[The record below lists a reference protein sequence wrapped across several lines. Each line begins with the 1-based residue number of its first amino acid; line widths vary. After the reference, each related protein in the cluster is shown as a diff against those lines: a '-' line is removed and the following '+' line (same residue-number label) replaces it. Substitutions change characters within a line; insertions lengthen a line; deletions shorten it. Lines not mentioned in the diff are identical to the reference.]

1 MKKSLLILLT
11 LFLCASCCRQEELLY
26 TSDFFLKN
34 NTGRVLEVMKGERVV
49 DVLKDG
55 REAWLYSTHSASDFE
70 EVSLENIM
78 NEHPE
83 KFEDISIYD
92 VTDGGRVLLK
102 KWSIEEREQPGKQLY
117 RLSDSELIVH
127 HEYGWEYGGGEVFIR
142 YDYIFIV
149 KSEDV
154 GL

>member
-1 MKKSLLILLT
+1 MKKILFILLT
-11 LFLCASCCRQEELLY
+11 LFLCASCYRQEKVLY
-26 TSDFFLKN
+26 SSDVFLKN
-34 NTGRVLEVMKGERVV
+34 NTGRVIEVMKGAKVV

-55 REAWLYSTHSASDFE
+55 KEAWLYSTRSSIDFE

-78 NEHPE
+78 KEHPE

-102 KWSIEEREQPGKQLY
+102 KWSIGEREQPGKQLY
-117 RLSDSELIVH
+117 RLSDSELMVH
-127 HEYGWEYGGGEVFIR
+127 HEHGWGEVFIM

-149 KSEDV
+149 KPEDI

>member
-1 MKKSLLILLT
+1 MKKSLFILLT
-11 LFLCASCCRQEELLY
+11 LFLCASCCWQEELLY

-102 KWSIEEREQPGKQLY
+102 KWIIGERKQPGKQLY

-127 HEYGWEYGGGEVFIR
+127 HEHGWGEVFIM

>member
-1 MKKSLLILLT
+1 MKQSLFILLT
-11 LFLCASCCRQEELLY
+11 LFLCASCCWQEELLY

-102 KWSIEEREQPGKQLY
+102 KWIIGERKQPGKQLY

-127 HEYGWEYGGGEVFIR
+127 HEHGWGEVFIM

>member
-1 MKKSLLILLT
+1 MKKILFILLT
-11 LFLCASCCRQEELLY
+11 LFLCASCCWQEELLY

-102 KWSIEEREQPGKQLY
+102 KWIIGERKQPGKQLY

-127 HEYGWEYGGGEVFIR
+127 HEHGWGEVFIM

>member
-11 LFLCASCCRQEELLY
+11 LFLCASCYRQEELEY
-26 TSDFFLKN
+26 KSNIFFKN
-34 NTGRVLEVMKGERVV
+34 NTGRVLEVMKGEKVV
-49 DVLKDG
+49 EVLKDG
-55 REAWLYSTHSASDFE
+55 KEAWLYTTHSASDFE

-102 KWSIEEREQPGKQLY
+102 KWSIGEREQPGKQLY

-127 HEYGWEYGGGEVFIR
+127 HERGCGLVFIK

>member
-1 MKKSLLILLT
+1 MKKILLILLT
-11 LFLCASCCRQEELLY
+11 LFLCASCYRQEELLY
-26 TSDFFLKN
+26 TSDFFFKN
-34 NTGRVLEVMKGERVV
+34 NTGRVLEVMKGEKVV

-92 VTDGGRVLLK
+92 VTDDSRVLLK

-127 HEYGWEYGGGEVFIR
+127 HEYGWEYGWGEVFIM
-142 YDYIFIV
+142 YDYVFIV
-149 KSEDV
+149 KPEDV

>member
-127 HEYGWEYGGGEVFIR
+127 HEHGWEYGGGEVFIR

>member
-1 MKKSLLILLT
+1 MKKRLFILLT
-11 LFLCASCCRQEELLY
+11 LFLCASCYRQEKVLY
-26 TSDFFLKN
+26 SSDVFLKN
-34 NTGRVLEVMKGERVV
+34 TTGRVIEVMKGEKVV

-55 REAWLYSTHSASDFE
+55 KEAWLYSTHSAADFE
-70 EVSLENIM
+70 EVSLEKMM

-102 KWSIEEREQPGKQLY
+102 KWSIGERKQPGKQLY

-127 HEYGWEYGGGEVFIR
+127 HEYGWGEVFIM
-142 YDYIFIV
+142 YDYVFIV

>member
-1 MKKSLLILLT
+1 
-11 LFLCASCCRQEELLY
+11 
-26 TSDFFLKN
+26 
-34 NTGRVLEVMKGERVV
+34 MKGERVV

-55 REAWLYSTHSASDFE
+55 REAWLYSTHSALDFE

-102 KWSIEEREQPGKQLY
+102 KWIIGERKQPGKQLY

-127 HEYGWEYGGGEVFIR
+127 HEHGWGEVFIM

>member
-1 MKKSLLILLT
+1 MKKILFILLT
-11 LFLCASCCRQEELLY
+11 LFLCASCYRQEELLY
-26 TSDFFLKN
+26 SSDVFLKN
-34 NTGRVLEVMKGERVV
+34 NTGRVIEVMKGEKVV

-102 KWSIEEREQPGKQLY
+102 KWIIGERKQPGKQLY

-127 HEYGWEYGGGEVFIR
+127 HEHGWGEVFIM

>member
-11 LFLCASCCRQEELLY
+11 LFLCASCYRQEELEY
-26 TSDFFLKN
+26 KSNIFFIN
-34 NTGRVLEVMKGERVV
+34 NTGRVLEVMKGEKVV

-55 REAWLYSTHSASDFE
+55 KEAWLYTTHSASDFE
-70 EVSLENIM
+70 EVSLEKMM

-102 KWSIEEREQPGKQLY
+102 KWSIGERKQPGKQLY

-127 HEYGWEYGGGEVFIR
+127 HEYGWGEVFIM
-142 YDYIFIV
+142 YDYVFIV

>member
-1 MKKSLLILLT
+1 MKKSLFILLT
-11 LFLCASCCRQEELLY
+11 LFLCASCYRQEKVLY
-26 TSDFFLKN
+26 SSDVFLKN
-34 NTGRVLEVMKGERVV
+34 NTGRVIEVMRGAKVV

-55 REAWLYSTHSASDFE
+55 KEAWLYSTRSSIDFE
-70 EVSLENIM
+70 EVSLEKMM

-102 KWSIEEREQPGKQLY
+102 KWIIGERKQPGKQLY
-117 RLSDSELIVH
+117 RLSDSELMVH
-127 HEYGWEYGGGEVFIR
+127 HEHGWGEVFIM

-149 KSEDV
+149 KPEDV

>member
-1 MKKSLLILLT
+1 MKKSLFILLT
-11 LFLCASCCRQEELLY
+11 LFLCASCYRQEKVLY
-26 TSDFFLKN
+26 SSDVFLKN
-34 NTGRVLEVMKGERVV
+34 NTGRVIEVMRGAKVV

-55 REAWLYSTHSASDFE
+55 KEAWLYSTRSSIDFE
-70 EVSLENIM
+70 EVSLEKMM

-102 KWSIEEREQPGKQLY
+102 KWSIGERKQPGKQLY
-117 RLSDSELIVH
+117 RLSDSELMVH
-127 HEYGWEYGGGEVFIR
+127 HEHGWGEVFIM

-149 KSEDV
+149 KPEDV

>member
-11 LFLCASCCRQEELLY
+11 LFLCASCYRQEKLEY
-26 TSDFFLKN
+26 KSNIFFIN
-34 NTGRVLEVMKGERVV
+34 NTGRVLEVMKGEMVV
-49 DVLKDG
+49 EVLKDG
-55 REAWLYSTHSASDFE
+55 REAWLYTTHSASDFE

-83 KFEDISIYD
+83 KFEDIFIYD

-102 KWSIEEREQPGKQLY
+102 KWSIGERKQPGKQLY
-117 RLSDSELIVH
+117 RLSDSELMVH
-127 HEYGWEYGGGEVFIR
+127 HEHGWGEVFIM

-149 KSEDV
+149 KPEDI

>member
-1 MKKSLLILLT
+1 MKKGLLILLT
-11 LFLCASCCRQEELLY
+11 LFLCASCCWQEELLY

-102 KWSIEEREQPGKQLY
+102 KWSIGAREQPGKQLY
-117 RLSDSELIVH
+117 RLSDSELMVH
-127 HEYGWEYGGGEVFIR
+127 HEHGWGEVFIM

-149 KSEDV
+149 KPEDV

>member
-1 MKKSLLILLT
+1 MKKGLLILLT
-11 LFLCASCCRQEELLY
+11 LFLCASCCWQEELLY

-102 KWSIEEREQPGKQLY
+102 KWSIGEREQPGKQLY

-127 HEYGWEYGGGEVFIR
+127 HEHGWGEVFIM

-149 KSEDV
+149 KPEDI

>member
-1 MKKSLLILLT
+1 MKKSLLILFT
-11 LFLCASCCRQEELLY
+11 LFLCASCCWQDELEY
-26 TSDFFLKN
+26 KSNIFFKN

-49 DVLKDG
+49 DVVKDG
-55 REAWLYSTHSASDFE
+55 REAWLYTTHSASDFE

-78 NEHPE
+78 KEHPE

-127 HEYGWEYGGGEVFIR
+127 HEHGWGEVFIM

-149 KSEDV
+149 KLEDV

>member
-1 MKKSLLILLT
+1 MKKSLFILLT
-11 LFLCASCCRQEELLY
+11 LFLCASCYRQEKVLY
-26 TSDFFLKN
+26 SSDVFLKN
-34 NTGRVLEVMKGERVV
+34 NTGRVIEVMRGAKVV

-55 REAWLYSTHSASDFE
+55 KEAWLYSTRSSIDFE
-70 EVSLENIM
+70 EVSLEKMM

-102 KWSIEEREQPGKQLY
+102 KWSIGEREQPGKQLY

-127 HEYGWEYGGGEVFIR
+127 HEHGWGEVFIM

-149 KSEDV
+149 KPEDI